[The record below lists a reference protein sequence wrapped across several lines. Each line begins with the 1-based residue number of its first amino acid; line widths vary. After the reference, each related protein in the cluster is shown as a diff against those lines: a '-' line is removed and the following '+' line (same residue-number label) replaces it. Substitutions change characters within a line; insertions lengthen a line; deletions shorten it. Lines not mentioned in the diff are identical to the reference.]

1 MWIALALGSA
11 FLTAVLGTVTK
22 VGLEK
27 VNPTVALAVQT
38 SIAAILTWAVLA
50 FGGKLGDL
58 SRIEGRSWAILSV
71 AGVLTLAG
79 TLLYYRALANG
90 PSSGAQPLDRLS
102 LIFAVA
108 MAALFLKEK
117 VTPVMIVGTVLMTGG
132 AIMIAVGAPKG
143 GR

>member
-27 VNPTVALAVQT
+27 VNPTLALAIQT
-38 SIAAILTWAVLA
+38 SIAAVLTWAIVA

-58 SRIEGRSWAILSV
+58 GKIEGKTWPILAT

-79 TLLYYRALANG
+79 TLVYYKALASG
-90 PSSGAQPLDRLS
+90 PSSGAQPIDRLS
-102 LIFAVA
+102 LVFAIILA
-108 MAALFLKEK
+108 GIFLKEK
-117 VTPVMIVGTVLMTGG
+117 ITPSMIVGAVLMAGG
-132 AIMIAVGAPKG
+132 AILIATGTPKK
-143 GR
+143 